1 MKIMVGPKLRPA
13 RLLLSVLDAKK
24 EVSPLRAS
32 LRPMCAPEIGILVV
46 VVAAR
51 LALSAGIRG
60 SFATRDILCML
71 AAHRSVTNI
80 ACFWWR

>member
-1 MKIMVGPKLRPA
+1 MRPA

-60 SFATRDILCML
+60 SFATSYVVGAPQRYKRCLLLVAVNVKKC
-71 AAHRSVTNI
+71 
-80 ACFWWR
+80 